1 MCYLCEVT
9 DMHVSDSLMC
19 TNKVNCI
26 SIYSNYVISHIVNE
40 SSFIAQRFCYKITMF
55 FYDMKGPLSHSNLC
69 NHIAIC
75 SFLSNAQLHLLVMVF
90 ELLFD
95 VHGALLKIADGQ
107 VNAANFMVVCEQH
120 PQITE
125 IILSE
130 ELILLDRLDCGG
142 AFVQQGGLVHRLWMG
157 NDFQGPQNAIQL
169 A

>member
-1 MCYLCEVT
+1 
-9 DMHVSDSLMC
+9 
-19 TNKVNCI
+19 
-26 SIYSNYVISHIVNE
+26 
-40 SSFIAQRFCYKITMF
+40 
-55 FYDMKGPLSHSNLC
+55 MKGPLSYSNLC